1 MRDNAGVLGTM
12 NATVFYSNTGQS
24 RAVAAYLAEC
34 LDYPL
39 LSIEAAHRYYQ
50 NLVLVFPVHC
60 QNIPDAVKDFLKSVS
75 VDNLT
80 VVATYGKMCCGN
92 VLYEI
97 QKGYQKNVVA
107 GAYIPTKHAYI
118 DNDGAFCDFDK
129 LKPLV
134 EKIQSP
140 SPIRLPKLYK
150 NPLAD
155 ILPRLRGRLGL
166 KIRKSENC
174 IACGLCSEIC
184 PLGAIKSGKTNGRC
198 IRCLRCVEACP
209 KKALSARSGLPLKL
223 YLHKKKINKVIIY
236 V

>member
-1 MRDNAGVLGTM
+1 M
-12 NATVFYSNTGQS
+12 NAVVFYSNTGQS

-39 LSIEAAHRYYQ
+39 LSIEAALTDYQ
-50 NLVLVFPVHC
+50 NLILVFPVHA
-60 QNIPDAVKDFLKSVS
+60 QGIPDAVKTFLSGVS
-75 VDNLT
+75 VKNLT
-80 VVATYGKMCCGN
+80 AVATYGKMCCGN

-97 QKGYQKNVVA
+97 QKRYQKNVVA

-118 DNDGAFCDFDK
+118 DNDGDFRAFDK

-140 SPIRLPKLYK
+140 SPIILPKLYK
-150 NPLAD
+150 NPLAN
-155 ILPRLRGRLGL
+155 ILPKLRGRLGL
-166 KIRKSENC
+166 TIQKNANC
-174 IACGLCSEIC
+174 IGCGLCAESC

-198 IRCLRCVEACP
+198 IRCLRCVDICP
-209 KKALSARSGLPLKL
+209 NKALSVKSGLPLKL
-223 YLHKKKINKVIIY
+223 YLRKKKSNKAIIY